1 MIRIIDGFLPPA
13 AWEQCLDY
21 FKGGNW
27 TFPPLSGQTNKTCVW
42 RIFNPEIESNVGNI
56 LYNYLKRLDTIPLA
70 VKRVGINGAT
80 TFNESH
86 CHVDGPLGDYSLIWF
101 ASPKWEK
108 SWDGQLQIYNDD
120 SCWLNT
126 DLTKTPDIALGMNKI
141 EYIPNRAI
149 LFPAHLAHIP
159 ETPNI
164 SAKNNLRIS
173 VGLHLT
179 PAHEW
184 NYLYIP
190 RT

>member
-1 MIRIIDGFLPPA
+1 MIIDNFLSNDH
-13 AWEQCLDY
+13 WQQCLEY
-21 FKGGNW
+21 FKAGYW

-42 RIFNPEIESNVGNI
+42 RIFEPTIESTVGSI
-56 LYNYLKRLDTIPLA
+56 LYQQLSKLNIPPLA

-86 CHVDGPLGDYSLIWF
+86 CHIDGPLGDSSLIWF
-101 ASPKWEK
+101 ASEQWEQ
-108 SWDGQLQIYNDD
+108 SWAGQIQIYNDD
-120 SCWLNT
+120 TCWTNSDT
-126 DLTKTPDIALGMNKI
+126 TKTPDINKGMTEI

-159 ETPNI
+159 VTPNVQ
-164 SAKNNLRIS
+164 AKNNLRLS

-179 PAHEW
+179 PADSWH
-184 NYLYIP
+184 YQYIP